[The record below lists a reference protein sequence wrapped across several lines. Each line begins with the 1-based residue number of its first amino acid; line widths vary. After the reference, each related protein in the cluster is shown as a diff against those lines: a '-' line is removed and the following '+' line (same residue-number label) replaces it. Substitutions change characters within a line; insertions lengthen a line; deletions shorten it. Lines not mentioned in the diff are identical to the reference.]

1 MRVFG
6 FPEYANLKVTNNP
19 RQGFSV
25 IVDLPVDLHLV
36 LLVWLVFE
44 VVGEGG
50 IRSKLWSNED
60 LSLIQNSIVET
71 GISGS
76 CGGRRYQVQTMIQ

>member
-1 MRVFG
+1 MIDLSNFFLSKYIDQSRGSSQIRSVFMSEEVRVFG

-50 IRSKLWSNED
+50 IRSKL
-60 LSLIQNSIVET
+60 
-71 GISGS
+71 
-76 CGGRRYQVQTMIQ
+76 